1 MLSLLAA
8 CSAYRAPLSAMR
20 MAAISPGDI
29 GTTKPLGVW
38 DPLGLIGNDATK
50 YRRWQE
56 MEIKHGRFAMA
67 GTLHVILTMVTR
79 RNSAPQ
85 LEPRAASRWTAARVR
100 GVLDALATVSP
111 STTHPS
117 SSLPEPCV
125 APNLS

>member
-1 MLSLLAA
+1 MPHPPF
-8 CSAYRAPLSAMR
+8 APLCC
-20 MAAISPGDI
+20 PQI
-29 GTTKPLGVW
+29 GVTPPLGVW

-56 MEIKHGRFAMA
+56 MEIKQGRFAMA

-85 LEPRAASRWTAARVR
+85 LEPRAASRWTAACVR